1 MSSLPSRDEV
11 SRFDRTQLVA
21 KLCSTF
27 AELNYIH
34 AFREGNGRTQRIFLQ
49 TIALASSHDLNWDV
63 ITRDRMLHGSIA
75 ACEGNPGP
83 VARLF
88 NEATDPLRIAEM
100 KKAIGYLKSNIP
112 ATWNDQYVA
121 TTVEGQSYSGE
132 VVAVGSTNF
141 LMLVN
146 EQRRKWIGVGKPSD
160 VDQQNLQPEDQV
172 DYEAQSWKP

>member
-1 MSSLPSRDEV
+1 
-11 SRFDRTQLVA
+11 
-21 KLCSTF
+21 
-27 AELNYIH
+27 
-34 AFREGNGRTQRIFLQ
+34 
-49 TIALASSHDLNWDV
+49 
-63 ITRDRMLHGSIA
+63 MLHGSIA